1 MLQDRILAE
10 HIESHFGKLEDPR
23 NSLLCRHKLIDILG
37 VAILAVIC
45 GADEWTEIEEYGNS
59 KIEFLEKYFELP
71 NGIPSHDTFGRFFR
85 LLNPKEFEEYF
96 AGWAKSMCEI
106 LEGDIINLDGKQ
118 LRGSYDTIG
127 GKSSIYMVSAWSNAN
142 NLVLGQVKVDEK
154 SNEITAIP
162 KLLDLV
168 EIKGSVVTIDAMG
181 TQKKVA
187 KKIRAKE
194 ADYVLALKGNQ
205 SNLHK
210 EVQGAFKEKGG
221 EKQAAINEELE
232 ADHGRIEQRKCYV
245 LPASEWIKATE
256 LSKWK
261 DLNTII
267 KIESKVFYKNGK
279 KEGKT
284 SYEERYYIS
293 SLAPDAAQLNHVVR
307 QHWGIE
313 TKVHWILDVAFC
325 EDKSRVRTG
334 HGDENFSILRKIAL
348 NKIKKD
354 SSVKRGIKTK
364 RKKAGWNDD
373 FLLEIFLT

>member
-1 MLQDRILAE
+1 MIQDKIIVE
-10 HIESHFGKLEDPR
+10 HIELHFGKMEDPR
-23 NSLLCRHKLIDILG
+23 NSSLCRHKLIDILG
-37 VAILAVIC
+37 IAILAVIC
-45 GADEWTEIEEYGNS
+45 GANEWTEIEEYGNS

-85 LLNPKEFEEYF
+85 LLNPKEFEKYF
-96 AGWAKSMCEI
+96 AEWVKSMCEI

-118 LRGSYDTIG
+118 LRGSYDTLG
-127 GKSSIYMVSAWSNAN
+127 EKSAIYMVSAWSNAN
-142 NLVLGQVKVDEK
+142 NLVLGQVKVAEK

-168 EIKGSVVTIDAMG
+168 EIAGSVVTIDAMG

-187 KKIRAKE
+187 KKIRSKE

-210 EVQGAFKEKGG
+210 EVQEAFKQKGG
-221 EKQAAINEELE
+221 EKKAAINEELE

-245 LPASEWIKATE
+245 LPASEWIGSTE
-256 LSKWK
+256 LTKWK
-261 DLNTII
+261 DLATII
-267 KIESKVFYKNGK
+267 KIESNVFYKNGK

-284 SYEERYYIS
+284 SFEERYYIS
-293 SLAPDAAQLNHVVR
+293 SLAPDAARLNQTVR
-307 QHWGIE
+307 KHWGIE
-313 TKVHWILDVAFC
+313 TKVHWILDVAFS

-348 NKIKKD
+348 NKLKNE

>member
-1 MLQDRILAE
+1 M
-10 HIESHFGKLEDPR
+10 EDPR

-45 GADEWTEIEEYGNS
+45 GANEWTEIEEYGNS
-59 KIEFLEKYFELP
+59 KLEFLKKYFELP

-96 AGWAKSMCEI
+96 AGWVKSMCEI
-106 LEGDIINLDGKQ
+106 LEGDVINLDGKQ
-118 LRGSYDTIG
+118 LRGSYDTLG
-127 GKSSIYMVSAWSNAN
+127 GKSAIYMVSAWSNAN

-187 KKIRAKE
+187 KKIRSKE

-210 EVQGAFKEKGG
+210 EVQKAFKKKGG
-221 EKQAAINEELE
+221 EKEAAIDEELE

-245 LPASEWIKATE
+245 LPASEWIGTTE

-261 DLNTII
+261 DLTTII
-267 KIESKVFYKNGK
+267 KIESEVFYKNGK
-279 KEGKT
+279 KQGKI
-284 SYEERYYIS
+284 SCEERYYIS
-293 SLAPDAAQLNHVVR
+293 SLIPEAARLNQVVR

-313 TKVHWILDVAFC
+313 TKVHWILDVAFS
-325 EDKSRVRTG
+325 EDKSRVRAG

-348 NKIKKD
+348 NKLKKD

-364 RKKAGWNDD
+364 RKKAGWDDD